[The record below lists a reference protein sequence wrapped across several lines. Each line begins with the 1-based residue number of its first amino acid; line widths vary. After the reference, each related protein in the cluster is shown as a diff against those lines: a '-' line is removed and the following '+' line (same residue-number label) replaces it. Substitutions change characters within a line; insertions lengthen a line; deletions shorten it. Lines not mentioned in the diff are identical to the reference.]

1 MERELLYVEKIT
13 LYGRKMQNGYYT
25 TTGAMVTQF
34 NRLDVLS
41 NNLANVNTVGFKR
54 DDVVIGDFK
63 RIFQEAQENL
73 PLKNHTKEAAKY
85 LNATIDRVPQ
95 VSEQYVEFNGG
106 SIKATGN
113 TLDFALK
120 REDTFFLVETPSGLA
135 LTKDGSFVL
144 SNEGVL
150 TTKEGYP
157 VLPATYFQNRQY
169 ITLDESSSFSVDK
182 SGNIY
187 SGNLAEGIADGEDP
201 VGRFFIAQSEDIKSL
216 TKQGDDLYVFES
228 EEEIQDLQ
236 DGDVIAQGFLEM
248 SNVNP
253 VREMIGLIEA
263 QRMVEMYQK
272 VMTSHMN
279 DVNNDAI
286 SKLAAKA

>member
-1 MERELLYVEKIT
+1 
-13 LYGRKMQNGYYT
+13 MQNGYYT

-34 NRLDVLS
+34 NRLDVIS

-63 RIFQEAQENL
+63 RIFQETQEEL
-73 PLKNHTKEAAKY
+73 PIKNHTTEGAKY

-95 VSEQYVEFNGG
+95 VSEQYVQFNQG
-106 SIKATGN
+106 SVKPTGN
-113 TLDFALK
+113 SLDFALQ
-120 REDTFFLVETPSGLA
+120 RENAFFLVETPQGLA
-135 LTKDGSFVL
+135 LSKDGSFVL
-144 SNEGVL
+144 NNEGVL

-157 VLPATYFQNRQY
+157 VLPATYFQNNTY
-169 ITLDESSSFSVDK
+169 INVDESSTFSVDK
-182 SGNIY
+182 AGNIY
-187 SGNLAEGIADGEDP
+187 SANIAEGLAEGEDP
-201 VGRFFIAQSEDIKSL
+201 IGKFFIAQVDDIKAL
-216 TKQGDDLYVFES
+216 TKEGDGLYRFDNV
-228 EEEIQDLQ
+228 EEIKDLQ
-236 DGDVIAQGFLEM
+236 DANVVAQGFLEM

-253 VREMIGLIEA
+253 VREMVGLIEA

-272 VMTSHMN
+272 VMTTHMN